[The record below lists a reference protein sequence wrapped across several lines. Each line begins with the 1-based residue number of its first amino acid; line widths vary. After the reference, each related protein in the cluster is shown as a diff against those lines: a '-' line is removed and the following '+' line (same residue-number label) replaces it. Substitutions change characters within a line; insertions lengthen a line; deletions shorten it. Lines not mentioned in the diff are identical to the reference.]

1 MSLKP
6 FFVCLIFHCTYN
18 YIFSGVS
25 GIGFEYTLTRFFF
38 VCLQDLGD
46 EVLGC
51 DGVDGWQ
58 EEKMDGIY
66 LIAHWLYN
74 FVLLC
79 VVGGLWCGIEI
90 DLEKIGEEKED

>member
-1 MSLKP
+1 
-6 FFVCLIFHCTYN
+6 
-18 YIFSGVS
+18 
-25 GIGFEYTLTRFFF
+25 
-38 VCLQDLGD
+38 
-46 EVLGC
+46 
-51 DGVDGWQ
+51 
-58 EEKMDGIY
+58 MDGIY